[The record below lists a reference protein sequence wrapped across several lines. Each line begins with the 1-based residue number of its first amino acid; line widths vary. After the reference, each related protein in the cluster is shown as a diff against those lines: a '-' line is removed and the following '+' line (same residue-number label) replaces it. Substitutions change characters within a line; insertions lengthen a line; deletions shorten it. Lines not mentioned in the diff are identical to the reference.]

1 MPQEEVEK
9 KSCDL
14 AIQVSKLSIKE
25 IAKGVDKYLR
35 YLKQRK
41 QNKIHADS
49 SIKGK
54 QTVKQLLSQ
63 GQGVASMPIG
73 DTHLKDF
80 EKVAR
85 KYGVDFAVV
94 KDTTGEKARYTV
106 FFKAKDADAITQVLK
121 EYSEKQM
128 KRKTEERTSIREV
141 LAKFKEIA
149 DRMPRKAKEKKKE
162 RSR

>member
-1 MPQEEVEK
+1 M
-9 KSCDL
+9 
-14 AIQVSKLSIKE
+14 
-25 IAKGVDKYLR
+25 
-35 YLKQRK
+35 
-41 QNKIHADS
+41 
-49 SIKGK
+49 
-54 QTVKQLLSQ
+54 
-63 GQGVASMPIG
+63 
-73 DTHLKDF
+73 
-80 EKVAR
+80 
-85 KYGVDFAVV
+85 V

-128 KRKTEERTSIREV
+128 KRRTQERTSIREV